1 MKSENVWGIIGFI
14 LCLLMV
20 IVLILM
26 IGNLIINKMHGIPEE
41 YCSSSGGKWVFYE
54 CHDIP
59 MGDVSCSD
67 LKTGYWCEYPDG
79 RKSLNESEIWYIF
92 NSTEIAV

>member
-1 MKSENVWGIIGFI
+1 LCGMMIFI
-14 LCLLMV
+14 F
-20 IVLILM
+20 ILM
-26 IGNLIINKMHGIPEE
+26 IGDLIFGKMHEIPEE
-41 YCSSSGGKWVFYE
+41 YCSASGGKWVFYE

-79 RKSLNESEIWYIF
+79 RKSLNETGIWSII
-92 NSTEIAV
+92 NSTA